1 MEYSFNKEL
10 FQKARKKKKLSY
22 AQIAQILTDR
32 GQPITVDGVTYWFR
46 SENNK
51 PEIEKIEILAEILE
65 EPFNKLAIIKDEIKN
80 KIIGEYSSVKLVPVV
95 GTASCGI
102 PDINSLQEYEEKV
115 PCADDFWNKNVYAVI
130 ANGDSMLPEFK
141 EGDIIYCDPTADVL
155 DGDFVHYQYHNETAI
170 KFYREDK
177 KMGMIY
183 FVPLN
188 PSEEFKTLRFRV
200 DDEECQYLTIVKVV
214 GHHRSLLNNRQE
226 RIRMY
231 GIGNL
236 N

>member
-1 MEYSFNKEL
+1 MAAKNKFNYEL
-10 FQKARKKKKLSY
+10 VRKILDEKKLTYQHISDY
-22 AQIAQILTDR
+22 LTEHGIPTGID
-32 GQPITVDGVTYWFR
+32 TVKSWFR
-46 SENNK
+46 RDPVRRAS
-51 PEIEKIEILAEILE
+51 PELPKVKLIGDFLGLTVSDLLLDFQDEKILDI
-65 EPFNKLAIIKDEIKN
+65 
-80 KIIGEYSSVKLVPVV
+80 KLVPVV
-95 GTASCGI
+95 GSASCGM
-102 PDINSLQEYEEKV
+102 PDINALQEYEEKV
-115 PCADDFWNKNVYAVI
+115 PCADDIWNASVYAVI

-155 DGDFVHYQYHNETAI
+155 DGDFVHYQYHNESAI

-188 PSEEFKTLRFRV
+188 PSEEFKTLRFRA
-200 DDEECQYLTIVKVV
+200 DDEECQYLKMVKVV
-214 GHHRSLLNNRQE
+214 GHHRNLSNNRQE